1 MNLHVSDPYFCS
13 SSSIL
18 WCWLALY
25 VKLQW
30 YRVGNMTVWVCPKIY
45 IYLYFNQMRCSLSLK
60 RPRRWLIGPSTG
72 YTRYRVNT
80 DWSGGNISTFYRQM
94 NTNFGLL
101 YWHTRERKRSLWTR
115 QHDCTSERIRVDQVS
130 KGKWNVQEDQTIWT
144 PLIRSFTFLKK
155 QNFAK
160 CHE

>member
-115 QHDCTSERIRVDQVS
+115 QHDCTSDTSRS
-130 KGKWNVQEDQTIWT
+130 SFKGKMKCAGRPNHLNATNTQFY
-144 PLIRSFTFLKK
+144 LSKK
-155 QNFAK
+155 KKLCQVPRIK
-160 CHE
+160 